1 MAVQKKV
8 QIEAVKVERMAA
20 LLARESPEEVQDRL
34 GIGISTWI
42 KVRRGEAIRQS
53 VAVRL
58 LERLQ
63 V

>member
-8 QIEAVKVERMAA
+8 QIEAGKVERMAA

>member
-34 GIGISTWI
+34 GIGTSTWI